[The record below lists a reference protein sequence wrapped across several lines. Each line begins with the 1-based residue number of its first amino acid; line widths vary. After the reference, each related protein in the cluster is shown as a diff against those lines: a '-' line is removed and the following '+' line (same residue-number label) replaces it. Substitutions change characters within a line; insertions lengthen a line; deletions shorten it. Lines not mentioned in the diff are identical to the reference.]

1 MYILRKA
8 ENTHKD
14 EKNHLLPL
22 MSPLRN
28 KRP

>member
-1 MYILRKA
+1 MYILRKV

-22 MSPLRN
+22 MSLLRN
-28 KRP
+28 KHS